1 MIGPEMASFNVDDA
15 YPEAIVRS
23 LRKGFLK
30 EETYNALKACSN
42 LSEFKQVLEDTDYGP
57 YIAQEASPIEI
68 AILKKK
74 CKEKLTKELEHIAAQ
89 SYQPLGK
96 FLQIMLHGYQIENV
110 VGFIEGIKNDAP
122 LQDLLEGVDPLGYF
136 PELKNIR
143 TVDGDDYATLYQ
155 QVLVDIPIGAY
166 FRKFI
171 DDLALVQAAAADPS
185 KKIDAKFISDNMKD
199 FKGEKIKNLIKK
211 IWLKCFYDFC
221 QTALNDTSS

>member
-1 MIGPEMASFNVDDA
+1 
-15 YPEAIVRS
+15 
-23 LRKGFLK
+23 
-30 EETYNALKACSN
+30 
-42 LSEFKQVLEDTDYGP
+42 
-57 YIAQEASPIEI
+57 
-68 AILKKK
+68 
-74 CKEKLTKELEHIAAQ
+74 
-89 SYQPLGK
+89 
-96 FLQIMLHGYQIENV
+96 MLHGYQIENV

-221 QTALNDTSS
+221 